1 MPPGLRKAVLTTHV
15 VASVGWL
22 GAIVAF
28 LALAVVGV
36 ASDDAQLVRGVY
48 LASEPLALFAVVPLA
63 LASLLTGLVQ
73 SLGTTWGLFRHYWV
87 IVKLGITLFALLI
100 LLLYTQTVQHVAD
113 VAERTGAD
121 LEAMRSPSFVLHSA
135 VGIVLL
141 LIATVLAIYK
151 PRGLTRRGW
160 RKQQELVVRGAGAA

>member
-1 MPPGLRKAVLTTHV
+1 MRPGLRKVLLTTHV

-22 GAIVAF
+22 GTIVAF
-28 LALAVVGV
+28 LALAVIGLT
-36 ASDDAQLVRGVY
+36 SDDAQLVRGVY

-87 IVKLGITLFALLI
+87 IVKLGITVFAFLI
-100 LLLYTQTVQHVAD
+100 LLLYTQTVQHVAG
-113 VAERTGAD
+113 VAEAAGAD
-121 LEAMRSPSFVLHSA
+121 LEAMRSPSFVLHSG

-160 RKQQELVVRGAGAA
+160 RKQQELIVRGGAV